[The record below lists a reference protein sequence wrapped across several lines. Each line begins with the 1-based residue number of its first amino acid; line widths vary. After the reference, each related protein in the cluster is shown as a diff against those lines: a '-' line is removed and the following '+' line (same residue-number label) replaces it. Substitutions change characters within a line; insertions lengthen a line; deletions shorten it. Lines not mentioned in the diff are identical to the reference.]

1 MIMLVFM
8 FTGGSPGGT
17 AGGIKTTTLAVLV
30 LTFRSALNN
39 SDSVIADQHRIAV
52 RNIVQAA
59 AIFMA
64 AAMVLTAEILLLVTT
79 QNISVKQLVFEAVSA
94 LATVGLSL
102 DTTANLDSIGKVV
115 VMAAMFAG
123 RIGPLTLFLLLSERH
138 SEKLPGYPEIKI
150 PLG

>member
-1 MIMLVFM
+1 
-8 FTGGSPGGT
+8 
-17 AGGIKTTTLAVLV
+17 AGGIKTTTLAVLA

-79 QNISVKQLVFEAVSA
+79 QNISVKQLVFESVSA
-94 LATVGLSL
+94 LATAGLSL
-102 DTTANLDSIGKVV
+102 NTTGNLDSIGKVA

-138 SEKLPGYPEIKI
+138 REKLPGYPEITI